1 MSTSEIIKTSTREIV
16 VDGSNQNRSRRMES
30 NYSQLDN
37 TLKLIMTL

>member
-1 MSTSEIIKTSTREIV
+1 MSTSEIIKTSTREIA
-16 VDGSNQNRSRRMES
+16 VDGSNQKRSRRMES